1 MPDLTAICDLST
13 PSLKDPES
21 VLRVLYKHPEHRASC
36 WGSNGHQVWLS
47 RVMIQLKSI
56 FRFEL
61 SAQVFLFSML
71 LQILYSSCFVCGI
84 LFKSEMH
91 ATQAL
96 SSVFIFLGK
105 QEVSTNILGTAV
117 CYRCHTSA
125 RKCSWANSERKFP
138 SEGFAFHQH
147 LKNIFPLAIIML
159 VSINYND
166 VKKGQ
171 YF

>member
-1 MPDLTAICDLST
+1 MICPPRHWRTQRACSVSCTSIQNTELLAGEAMGTRCGCLELWSNLNQCLDLSY
-13 PSLKDPES
+13 L
-21 VLRVLYKHPEHRASC
+21 HR
-36 WGSNGHQVWLS
+36 
-47 RVMIQLKSI
+47 
-56 FRFEL
+56 F
-61 SAQVFLFSML
+61 FLFSML
-71 LQILYSSCFVCGI
+71 LQILYPSCLVCGI

-96 SSVFIFLGK
+96 SGVFIFLGK

-166 VKKGQ
+166 VK
-171 YF
+171 